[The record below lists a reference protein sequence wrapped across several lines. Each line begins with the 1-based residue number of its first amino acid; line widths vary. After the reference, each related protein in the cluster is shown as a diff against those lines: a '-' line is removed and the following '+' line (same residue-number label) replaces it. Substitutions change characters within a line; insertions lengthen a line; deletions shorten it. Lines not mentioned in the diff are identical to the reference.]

1 MTSKPLVRRTLAT
14 LRSAEF
20 GFFGVVVYT
29 RVHAPRFC
37 GEPASA
43 GTFDFGRLAT
53 RPWRTNWLTVG
64 IYLRFQKQT
73 GRQRIASVAAPGL
86 KKRPDYKEE
95 IGAVQENPRPEIRS
109 VSVPGRSQTG
119 LGFRPGLCAAAKP
132 RHRRSG
138 RGLGHPAARFPA
150 RPPSAPS
157 LRRPGR

>member
-1 MTSKPLVRRTLAT
+1 MTSKPLVRRTFAT

-20 GFFGVVVYT
+20 GFLGVVVYT
-29 RVHAPRFC
+29 RVQTPRFC

-73 GRQRIASVAAPGL
+73 GRHEFASVAAPGL

-95 IGAVQENPRPEIRS
+95 IGAVQEIARAAIQ
-109 VSVPGRSQTG
+109 V
-119 LGFRPGLCAAAKP
+119 GFGSGTKPNRAAI
-132 RHRRSG
+132 S
-138 RGLGHPAARFPA
+138 
-150 RPPSAPS
+150 
-157 LRRPGR
+157 